1 MMKVVIQQAHKSH
14 IARIVDFQV
23 AMALETENLE
33 LSGETVQRGVQAVF
47 DDPSKGKYLVAM
59 ANREIV
65 ATTLLT
71 PEWSDWRNG
80 FVYWIQSVY
89 VLPGYRDQR
98 IFATMYEHIKELVM
112 QDDHLLGLRLYVDK
126 TNEQAQKVYE
136 KLGMNGEHY
145 KLFEWMK

>member
-1 MMKVVIQQAHKSH
+1 MKVVVEQAHKSH
-14 IARIVDFQV
+14 IARIVDFQI

-33 LSGETVQRGVQAVF
+33 LNREMVNRGVRAVF
-47 DDPSKGKYLVAM
+47 DDPSKGKYLVAIG
-59 ANREIV
+59 NQEVV

-98 IFATMYEHIKELVM
+98 IFSTMYEHIKGLVM

-136 KLGMNGEHY
+136 KLAMNGEHY

>member
-1 MMKVVIQQAHKSH
+1 MMKVVVQQAHKSH
-14 IARIVDFQV
+14 VKRIVDFQV

-33 LSGETVQRGVQAVF
+33 LSREMVTRGVRAVF
-47 DDPSKGKYLVAM
+47 DDPSKGKYLVAIG
-59 ANREIV
+59 NQEVV

-89 VLPGYRDQR
+89 VLPGYRGQR
-98 IFATMYEHIKELVM
+98 IFATMYEHIKGLVM

-126 TNEQAQKVYE
+126 TNERAQKVYE